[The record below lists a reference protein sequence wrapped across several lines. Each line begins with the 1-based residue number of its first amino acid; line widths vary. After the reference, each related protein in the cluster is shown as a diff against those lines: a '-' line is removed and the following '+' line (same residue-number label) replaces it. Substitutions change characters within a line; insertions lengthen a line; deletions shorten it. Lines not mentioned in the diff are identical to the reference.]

1 MDAID
6 ELRAGGSYEP
16 QVTALRTRILLQGDE
31 IADLKRE
38 VRELKGRLARA
49 QEELLRLKR
58 HGTCPHCHQRT
69 RPDPPAAQKKKR
81 GAR

>member
-6 ELRAGGSYEP
+6 ELRAGGSYQQ
-16 QVTALRTRILLQGDE
+16 QVTALRARIVLQADE

-38 VRELKGRLARA
+38 VRELKGRLTRA
-49 QEELLRLKR
+49 QEKLMHLQR

-69 RPDPPAAQKKKR
+69 RPDPPAEQKKR
-81 GAR
+81 GRR